1 MLIPMGIQNLYH
13 EPATFN
19 VVERTNVDKYII
31 ATTWREMGVG
41 LSGRSLEYSINY
53 QAMLVNGFNGYDD
66 GGVFSGKS
74 GLRIGRQKGA
84 ESYITYPDFAGR
96 VSYYGY
102 PALNL
107 GFSAYLA
114 FDQAPSK
121 FHKFEYFIIFS
132 DKGDVL
138 KIEVLNYNENY
149 GAEICNK
156 RWLKQFQKINT
167 SSFLTY
173 NNSIDGISG
182 ATLSVQSISA
192 NSWQVTQKLK
202 THLQLK

>member
-1 MLIPMGIQNLYH
+1 MHFKTNISKAATLIVAALL
-13 EPATFN
+13 F
-19 VVERTNVDKYII
+19 
-31 ATTWREMGVG
+31 
-41 LSGRSLEYSINY
+41 
-53 QAMLVNGFNGYDD
+53 
-66 GGVFSGKS
+66 FSFTSDYVLNARDWKKIEKS
-74 GLRIGRQKGA
+74 TAAI
-84 ESYITYPDFAGR
+84 F
-96 VSYYGY
+96 
-102 PALNL
+102 NL
-107 GFSAYLA
+107 GDFTFSKIRNIPNLGATQLYKINDVGYLA

-121 FHKFEYFIIFS
+121 FHKFEYYILFNN
-132 DKGDVL
+132 KGELL

-192 NSWQVTQKLK
+192 NSWKVIQKLK
-202 THLQLK
+202 TFLQLK

>member
-1 MLIPMGIQNLYH
+1 MHFKNDISKVATLIVAALLFFSFTSSYVLSARDWGRIEKSTKALFNTDDFSFS
-13 EPATFN
+13 EINTISKFGATRLF
-19 VVERTNVDKYII
+19 KI
-31 ATTWREMGVG
+31 
-41 LSGRSLEYSINY
+41 
-53 QAMLVNGFNGYDD
+53 DD
-66 GGVFSGKS
+66 
-74 GLRIGRQKGA
+74 
-84 ESYITYPDFAGR
+84 
-96 VSYYGY
+96 
-102 PALNL
+102 L
-107 GFSAYLA
+107 GYLA

-121 FHKFEYFIIFS
+121 FHKFEYYMIFS

-202 THLQLK
+202 NYLQRK

>member
-1 MLIPMGIQNLYH
+1 MHFKNNISKVATLIVAALLFFSFTSAYVLNARDWKKIEKSTKAL
-13 EPATFN
+13 FN
-19 VVERTNVDKYII
+19 TADFSFSEINTISKLGNTRLFKI
-31 ATTWREMGVG
+31 A
-41 LSGRSLEYSINY
+41 
-53 QAMLVNGFNGYDD
+53 D
-66 GGVFSGKS
+66 
-74 GLRIGRQKGA
+74 
-84 ESYITYPDFAGR
+84 
-96 VSYYGY
+96 
-102 PALNL
+102 L
-107 GFSAYLA
+107 GYLA

-121 FHKFEYFIIFS
+121 FHKFEYYMIFS

-202 THLQLK
+202 THLQQK

>member
-1 MLIPMGIQNLYH
+1 MHFKNNISKVATLIVAALLFFSFTSAYVLNARDWKKIEKSTKAL
-13 EPATFN
+13 FN
-19 VVERTNVDKYII
+19 TADF
-31 ATTWREMGVG
+31 
-41 LSGRSLEYSINY
+41 SFLEINTISKFGNTR
-53 QAMLVNGFNGYDD
+53 LFKISD
-66 GGVFSGKS
+66 
-74 GLRIGRQKGA
+74 
-84 ESYITYPDFAGR
+84 
-96 VSYYGY
+96 
-102 PALNL
+102 L
-107 GFSAYLA
+107 GYLA

-121 FHKFEYFIIFS
+121 FHKFEYYMIFS

-138 KIEVLNYNENY
+138 NIEVLNYNENY

-202 THLQLK
+202 THLQQK

>member
-1 MLIPMGIQNLYH
+1 MHFKNDISKVATLIVAALLFFSFTSSYVLSARDWGRIEKSTKALFNTDDFSFS
-13 EPATFN
+13 EINTISKFGATRLF
-19 VVERTNVDKYII
+19 KI
-31 ATTWREMGVG
+31 
-41 LSGRSLEYSINY
+41 
-53 QAMLVNGFNGYDD
+53 DD
-66 GGVFSGKS
+66 
-74 GLRIGRQKGA
+74 
-84 ESYITYPDFAGR
+84 
-96 VSYYGY
+96 
-102 PALNL
+102 L
-107 GFSAYLA
+107 GYLA

-121 FHKFEYFIIFS
+121 FHKFEYYIVFNN
-132 DKGDVL
+132 KGDLL

-156 RWLKQFQKINT
+156 RWLKQFQNINT

-202 THLQLK
+202 NYLQRK

>member
-1 MLIPMGIQNLYH
+1 MHFKNDISKVATLIVAALLFFSFTSSYVLNARDWGRIEKSTKALFNTDDFSFS
-13 EPATFN
+13 EINTISKFGATRLF
-19 VVERTNVDKYII
+19 KI
-31 ATTWREMGVG
+31 
-41 LSGRSLEYSINY
+41 
-53 QAMLVNGFNGYDD
+53 DD
-66 GGVFSGKS
+66 
-74 GLRIGRQKGA
+74 
-84 ESYITYPDFAGR
+84 
-96 VSYYGY
+96 
-102 PALNL
+102 L
-107 GFSAYLA
+107 GYLA

-121 FHKFEYFIIFS
+121 FHKFEYYIIFS
-132 DKGDVL
+132 MKGDIL

-173 NNSIDGISG
+173 NNSIDAISG

-202 THLQLK
+202 NYLQRK

>member
-1 MLIPMGIQNLYH
+1 MHFKNDISKVATLIVAALLFFSFTSSYVLSARDWGRIEKSTKALFNTDDFSFS
-13 EPATFN
+13 EINTISKFGATRLF
-19 VVERTNVDKYII
+19 KI
-31 ATTWREMGVG
+31 
-41 LSGRSLEYSINY
+41 
-53 QAMLVNGFNGYDD
+53 DD
-66 GGVFSGKS
+66 
-74 GLRIGRQKGA
+74 
-84 ESYITYPDFAGR
+84 
-96 VSYYGY
+96 
-102 PALNL
+102 L
-107 GFSAYLA
+107 GYLA

-121 FHKFEYFIIFS
+121 FHKFEYYMIFS
-132 DKGDVL
+132 VKGDIL

-149 GAEICNK
+149 GSEICNK

-202 THLQLK
+202 THLQQK